1 MSSITTDLAG
11 LSGTVAL
18 LLIAALVFG
27 ETAVFL
33 GFVIPGETAAV
44 LGGVLASRGR
54 VSLPLLI
61 IVVVVA
67 AVTGPL
73 IGYEIG
79 RHLGGRVI
87 AARRMRRVA
96 GGMDRAQA
104 VLHRRGG
111 LAVLLGRFVAILR
124 ALMPAVAGTTRM
136 PYRTFLIYN
145 MLGGLIWGIGYC
157 LLGYA
162 AGSAYAAIERTV
174 GTGVAIVVAVV
185 VLGGVGF
192 WADRRAA
199 GAGAGQCD
207 AAAARC
213 GGAGGRMAGPM
224 RRPRR
229 GRAGQRPQLIPG
241 ARCLSAGAVPG
252 PGGPGLLNQHAGK
265 ISSPGPD
272 SVRGPAGDPCLAWV
286 IRRWRKV
293 REFGELES
301 AIMDV
306 VWDSD
311 RAYFSTGGPR
321 AAFLQSPPRL
331 HDRDDGHEHLVRQ
344 GRAVP
349 GEAGPRLALL
359 AHGIP
364 GGARRQVDG
373 GGAPLRR
380 ATSTSR

>member
-11 LSGTVAL
+11 LSGTLAL

-104 VLHRRGG
+104 VVHRRGG

-157 LLGYA
+157 LLGYV

-174 GTGVAIVVAVV
+174 GTGVAIVVAVA

-192 WADRRAA
+192 WLVRRH
-199 GAGAGQCD
+199 
-207 AAAARC
+207 
-213 GGAGGRMAGPM
+213 
-224 RRPRR
+224 RREQ
-229 GRAGQRPQLIPG
+229 A
-241 ARCLSAGAVPG
+241 G
-252 PGGPGLLNQHAGK
+252 PGGGWPRMRLRPGCGW
-265 ISSPGPD
+265 PG
-272 SVRGPAGDPCLAWV
+272 RGWPGRGWPGRGWPGRGWPGCGWPGRGLA
-286 IRRWRKV
+286 R
-293 REFGELES
+293 
-301 AIMDV
+301 M
-306 VWDSD
+306 
-311 RAYFSTGGPR
+311 
-321 AAFLQSPPRL
+321 
-331 HDRDDGHEHLVRQ
+331 
-344 GRAVP
+344 
-349 GEAGPRLALL
+349 RLA
-359 AHGIP
+359 
-364 GGARRQVDG
+364 RMRS
-373 GGAPLRR
+373 APLARN
-380 ATSTSR
+380 APADPG

>member
-1 MSSITTDLAG
+1 MFPGEAKAGGSAASGETKAWVSAAARAGVSAAARAGVSRTGQGPDLLDPARAVPGIQAVPGDMAESRAGRSGREADRVSSITTDLAG

-61 IVVVVA
+61 IVVVAA

-174 GTGVAIVVAVV
+174 GTGVAIVVAVG
-185 VLGGVGF
+185 VLGGGGIWLVRRHRRGQ
-192 WADRRAA
+192 ADPDAVRAA
-199 GAGAGQCD
+199 GPD
-207 AAAARC
+207 T
-213 GGAGGRMAGPM
+213 AGPDTASPDVV
-224 RRPRR
+224 RP
-229 GRAGQRPQLIPG
+229 
-241 ARCLSAGAVPG
+241 PG
-252 PGGPGLLNQHAGK
+252 PE
-265 ISSPGPD
+265 
-272 SVRGPAGDPCLAWV
+272 RPC
-286 IRRWRKV
+286 
-293 REFGELES
+293 
-301 AIMDV
+301 
-306 VWDSD
+306 
-311 RAYFSTGGPR
+311 
-321 AAFLQSPPRL
+321 
-331 HDRDDGHEHLVRQ
+331 
-344 GRAVP
+344 
-349 GEAGPRLALL
+349 
-359 AHGIP
+359 
-364 GGARRQVDG
+364 
-373 GGAPLRR
+373 
-380 ATSTSR
+380 

>member
-192 WADRRAA
+192 WLVRRSSRP
-199 GAGAGQCD
+199 GGQ
-207 AAAARC
+207 AAAAGCGPRC
-213 GGAGGRMAGPM
+213 W
-224 RRPRR
+224 
-229 GRAGQRPQLIPG
+229 PG
-241 ARCLSAGAVPG
+241 HGWPG
-252 PGGPGLLNQHAGK
+252 CGWPG
-265 ISSPGPD
+265 
-272 SVRGPAGDPCLAWV
+272 RGPARTGPDTASP
-286 IRRWRKV
+286 
-293 REFGELES
+293 
-301 AIMDV
+301 DV
-306 VWDSD
+306 V
-311 RAYFSTGGPR
+311 RP
-321 AAFLQSPPRL
+321 
-331 HDRDDGHEHLVRQ
+331 
-344 GRAVP
+344 
-349 GEAGPRLALL
+349 AGPER
-359 AHGIP
+359 P
-364 GGARRQVDG
+364 R
-373 GGAPLRR
+373 
-380 ATSTSR
+380 

>member
-1 MSSITTDLAG
+1 VSSITTDLAG
-11 LSGTVAL
+11 LSGTLAL

-61 IVVVVA
+61 VVVVAA

-96 GGMDRAQA
+96 SGMDRAQE
-104 VLHRRGG
+104 VVHRRGG

-145 MLGGLIWGIGYC
+145 MLGGLIWGVGYC
-157 LLGYA
+157 LLGYV

-174 GTGVAIVVAVV
+174 GTGVAIVVAVA

-192 WADRRAA
+192 WLVRRHRREQASPRVPSGGAASRAA
-199 GAGAGQCD
+199 RSRAVSPD
-207 AAAARC
+207 AASPGAANL
-213 GGAGGRMAGPM
+213 GAAEPGPAEPGPAEPDPAGPD
-224 RRPRR
+224 
-229 GRAGQRPQLIPG
+229 A
-241 ARCLSAGAVPG
+241 A
-252 PGGPGLLNQHAGK
+252 
-265 ISSPGPD
+265 GPD
-272 SVRGPAGDPCLAWV
+272 VAGPDVAGPDAVRPAGP
-286 IRRWRKV
+286 
-293 REFGELES
+293 EH
-301 AIMDV
+301 
-306 VWDSD
+306 
-311 RAYFSTGGPR
+311 PR
-321 AAFLQSPPRL
+321 
-331 HDRDDGHEHLVRQ
+331 
-344 GRAVP
+344 
-349 GEAGPRLALL
+349 
-359 AHGIP
+359 
-364 GGARRQVDG
+364 
-373 GGAPLRR
+373 
-380 ATSTSR
+380 

>member
-1 MSSITTDLAG
+1 VSSITTDLAG

-61 IVVVVA
+61 IVVVAA

-104 VLHRRGG
+104 VLRRRGG

-192 WADRRAA
+192 WLVRRHRREQA
-199 GAGAGQCD
+199 GPD
-207 AAAARC
+207 AAAPDAVRP
-213 GGAGGRMAGPM
+213 AGPNTAAPDAV
-224 RRPRR
+224 RP
-229 GRAGQRPQLIPG
+229 AGPNT
-241 ARCLSAGAVPG
+241 A
-252 PGGPGLLNQHAGK
+252 
-265 ISSPGPD
+265 GPD
-272 SVRGPAGDPCLAWV
+272 AVRPAGPDAAAP
-286 IRRWRKV
+286 
-293 REFGELES
+293 
-301 AIMDV
+301 DV
-306 VWDSD
+306 V
-311 RAYFSTGGPR
+311 RP
-321 AAFLQSPPRL
+321 
-331 HDRDDGHEHLVRQ
+331 
-344 GRAVP
+344 
-349 GEAGPRLALL
+349 AGPNTAGLDA
-359 AHGIP
+359 A
-364 GGARRQVDG
+364 
-373 GGAPLRR
+373 APDVVRPAGPER
-380 ATSTSR
+380 PC

>member
-1 MSSITTDLAG
+1 VSSITTDLAG
-11 LSGTVAL
+11 LSGTLAL

-61 IVVVVA
+61 VVVVAA

-96 GGMDRAQA
+96 SGMDRAQE
-104 VLHRRGG
+104 VVHRRGG

-145 MLGGLIWGIGYC
+145 MLGGLIWGVGYC
-157 LLGYA
+157 LLGYV

-174 GTGVAIVVAVV
+174 GTGVAIVVAVA

-192 WADRRAA
+192 WLVRRHRREQASPRMPSGGAASRAA
-199 GAGAGQCD
+199 RSRAVSPD
-207 AAAARC
+207 AASPGAANL
-213 GGAGGRMAGPM
+213 GAAEPGPAEPGPAEPDPAGPD
-224 RRPRR
+224 
-229 GRAGQRPQLIPG
+229 A
-241 ARCLSAGAVPG
+241 A
-252 PGGPGLLNQHAGK
+252 
-265 ISSPGPD
+265 GPD
-272 SVRGPAGDPCLAWV
+272 VAGPDVAGPDAVRPAGP
-286 IRRWRKV
+286 
-293 REFGELES
+293 EH
-301 AIMDV
+301 
-306 VWDSD
+306 
-311 RAYFSTGGPR
+311 PR
-321 AAFLQSPPRL
+321 
-331 HDRDDGHEHLVRQ
+331 
-344 GRAVP
+344 
-349 GEAGPRLALL
+349 
-359 AHGIP
+359 
-364 GGARRQVDG
+364 
-373 GGAPLRR
+373 
-380 ATSTSR
+380 

>member
-1 MSSITTDLAG
+1 VSSITTDLAG

-61 IVVVVA
+61 FVVVVA
-67 AVTGPL
+67 AVTGPM

-111 LAVLLGRFVAILR
+111 LAVLFGRFVAILR

-145 MLGGLIWGIGYC
+145 MLGGLIWGVGYC
-157 LLGYA
+157 LLGYV

-192 WADRRAA
+192 WLVRRHRREQADPEVAGPAGVGSPAGPDAAGPDAVRPA
-199 GAGAGQCD
+199 GAGPD
-207 AAAARC
+207 VV
-213 GGAGGRMAGPM
+213 GPDVV
-224 RRPRR
+224 
-229 GRAGQRPQLIPG
+229 GRAG
-241 ARCLSAGAVPG
+241 A
-252 PGGPGLLNQHAGK
+252 
-265 ISSPGPD
+265 GPD
-272 SVRGPAGDPCLAWV
+272 VVGPAG
-286 IRRWRKV
+286 
-293 REFGELES
+293 
-301 AIMDV
+301 
-306 VWDSD
+306 
-311 RAYFSTGGPR
+311 
-321 AAFLQSPPRL
+321 
-331 HDRDDGHEHLVRQ
+331 
-344 GRAVP
+344 
-349 GEAGPRLALL
+349 AGPDAADPDAVRPTGPEHPAN
-359 AHGIP
+359 P
-364 GGARRQVDG
+364 G
-373 GGAPLRR
+373 
-380 ATSTSR
+380 

>member
-11 LSGTVAL
+11 LSGTLAL

-61 IVVVVA
+61 IVVVAA

-87 AARRMRRVA
+87 GARRMRRVA

-104 VLHRRGG
+104 VVHQRGG

-124 ALMPAVAGTTRM
+124 AVVPAVAGTTRM

-145 MLGGLIWGIGYC
+145 MLGGLIWGVGYC

-174 GTGVAIVVAVV
+174 GTGVAIVVAVA

-192 WADRRAA
+192 W
-199 GAGAGQCD
+199 
-207 AAAARC
+207 
-213 GGAGGRMAGPM
+213 
-224 RRPRR
+224 
-229 GRAGQRPQLIPG
+229 
-241 ARCLSAGAVPG
+241 
-252 PGGPGLLNQHAGK
+252 
-265 ISSPGPD
+265 
-272 SVRGPAGDPCLAWV
+272 
-286 IRRWRKV
+286 
-293 REFGELES
+293 
-301 AIMDV
+301 
-306 VWDSD
+306 
-311 RAYFSTGGPR
+311 
-321 AAFLQSPPRL
+321 
-331 HDRDDGHEHLVRQ
+331 LVRRHRRE
-344 GRAVP
+344 RAVP
-349 GEAGPRLALL
+349 DAAGPDVAGPDVAGPDAAVPDPAVPDVAGPDAAGQEAAVPEPAGPDAVRPNSPDR
-359 AHGIP
+359 P
-364 GGARRQVDG
+364 G
-373 GGAPLRR
+373 
-380 ATSTSR
+380 

>member
-1 MSSITTDLAG
+1 VSSITTDLAG

-61 IVVVVA
+61 IVVVA
-67 AVTGPL
+67 AAITGPL

-96 GGMDRAQA
+96 SGMDRAQA
-104 VLHRRGG
+104 VVHRRGG
-111 LAVLLGRFVAILR
+111 LAVLFGRFVAILR
-124 ALMPAVAGTTRM
+124 AVVPAVAGTTRM

-174 GTGVAIVVAVV
+174 GTGVAIVVAVG

-192 WADRRAA
+192 WLVRRH
-199 GAGAGQCD
+199 
-207 AAAARC
+207 R
-213 GGAGGRMAGPM
+213 RERAGPDV
-224 RRPRR
+224 
-229 GRAGQRPQLIPG
+229 
-241 ARCLSAGAVPG
+241 AVPDPAVPDLTGPDQVIPG
-252 PGGPGLLNQHAGK
+252 PGPEVTGPEVG
-265 ISSPGPD
+265 GPD
-272 SVRGPAGDPCLAWV
+272 AAGPEVVRPAGPEV
-286 IRRWRKV
+286 
-293 REFGELES
+293 
-301 AIMDV
+301 
-306 VWDSD
+306 
-311 RAYFSTGGPR
+311 
-321 AAFLQSPPRL
+321 
-331 HDRDDGHEHLVRQ
+331 
-344 GRAVP
+344 
-349 GEAGPRLALL
+349 AGPDTVRPAGPD
-359 AHGIP
+359 AVRPAGPEVAGPDAVRPAGPKRP
-364 GGARRQVDG
+364 G
-373 GGAPLRR
+373 
-380 ATSTSR
+380 